1 MLCFIYCFLLNKDC
15 GKKKFDAYSS
25 ELLKVAAVSIFRSG
39 CVFLSKWSNRPLL
52 HFLLLLIFVT
62 TLVFADRLPI
72 QFNTFL
78 EKMNQQFGP
87 SRVVVARNWQTML
100 VQSQNKTEQ
109 QKILIVNDF
118 FARNLRYRTDIVLW
132 QQNDYWATPLETLGK
147 GFGDCE
153 DYAIAKY
160 ISLRALGIDDSKLRL
175 IYVKAQIGGPNSK
188 QTQAHMVLGY
198 FVTPNAQPLILD
210 SLITKVLPAAKRTDL
225 SPVFSFNSQGLWAN
239 NSTQSVANPTAR
251 LSRWRNI
258 IEQTKLEGVMW

>member
-1 MLCFIYCFLLNKDC
+1 MLLR
-15 GKKKFDAYSS
+15 KF
-25 ELLKVAAVSIFRSG
+25 
-39 CVFLSKWSNRPLL
+39 SNCPLL
-52 HFLLLLIFVT
+52 HFALLFILVT
-62 TLVFADRLPI
+62 SVVFADRLPI
-72 QFNTFL
+72 QFNVFL
-78 EKMNQQFGP
+78 EKMNLQFGP
-87 SRVVVARNWQTML
+87 TRVAVARNWQTML
-100 VQSQNKTEQ
+100 VQSQNQTEQ

-118 FARNLRYRTDIVLW
+118 FARNLRYRTDIELW

-147 GFGDCE
+147 GLGDCE

-160 ISLRALGIDDSKLRL
+160 ISLRVLGIEDDKLRL

-251 LSRWRNI
+251 LSRWRRI
-258 IEQTKLEGVMW
+258 IEQTQQEGIIW

>member
-15 GKKKFDAYSS
+15 GKKKFDAYFS

-62 TLVFADRLPI
+62 TLVYADRLPI

-87 SRVVVARNWQTML
+87 ARVAVARNWQTML
-100 VQSQNKTEQ
+100 LQSQNQTEQ

-118 FARNLRYRTDIVLW
+118 FARNLRYRTDIQLW

-160 ISLRALGIDDSKLRL
+160 INLRSG
-175 IYVKAQIGGPNSK
+175 
-188 QTQAHMVLGY
+188 
-198 FVTPNAQPLILD
+198 
-210 SLITKVLPAAKRTDL
+210 
-225 SPVFSFNSQGLWAN
+225 
-239 NSTQSVANPTAR
+239 
-251 LSRWRNI
+251 
-258 IEQTKLEGVMW
+258 

>member
-1 MLCFIYCFLLNKDC
+1 MVASVRVLHFCCMLLR
-15 GKKKFDAYSS
+15 KF
-25 ELLKVAAVSIFRSG
+25 
-39 CVFLSKWSNRPLL
+39 SNCPLL
-52 HFLLLLIFVT
+52 HFALLFILVT
-62 TLVFADRLPI
+62 SVVFADRLPI
-72 QFNTFL
+72 QFNVFL
-78 EKMNQQFGP
+78 EKMNLQFGP
-87 SRVVVARNWQTML
+87 TRVAVARNWQTML
-100 VQSQNKTEQ
+100 VQSQNQTEQ

-118 FARNLRYRTDIVLW
+118 FARNLRYRTDIELW

-147 GFGDCE
+147 GLGDCE

-160 ISLRALGIDDSKLRL
+160 ISLRVLGIEDDKLRL

-251 LSRWRNI
+251 LSRWRRI
-258 IEQTKLEGVMW
+258 IEQTQQEGIIW

>member
-1 MLCFIYCFLLNKDC
+1 MSVLHF
-15 GKKKFDAYSS
+15 
-25 ELLKVAAVSIFRSG
+25 G
-39 CVFLSKWSNRPLL
+39 CVLLRKFSNCPLL
-52 HFLLLLIFVT
+52 HFALLFILVT
-62 TLVFADRLPI
+62 SVVFADRLPI
-72 QFNTFL
+72 QFNVFL
-78 EKMNQQFGP
+78 EKMNLQFGP
-87 SRVVVARNWQTML
+87 TRVAVARNWQTML
-100 VQSQNKTEQ
+100 VQSQNQTEQ
-109 QKILIVNDF
+109 QKILIVNNF
-118 FARNLRYRTDIVLW
+118 FARNLRYRTDIELW

-147 GFGDCE
+147 GLGDCE

-160 ISLRALGIDDSKLRL
+160 ISLRVLGIEDDKLRL

-251 LSRWRNI
+251 LSRWRRI
-258 IEQTKLEGVMW
+258 IEQTQQEGIIW

>member
-15 GKKKFDAYSS
+15 GKKRFDAFFSVQ
-25 ELLKVAAVSIFRSG
+25 LKVAFVSECRS
-39 CVFLSKWSNRPLL
+39 VSVPLSKWSNRPLL
-52 HFLLLLIFVT
+52 HFLLPLIFATSFVC
-62 TLVFADRLPI
+62 ADRLSI
-72 QFNTFL
+72 QFTTFL
-78 EKMNQQFGP
+78 EKMHQQFGP
-87 SRVVVARNWQTML
+87 SRVAVARNWQTML

-118 FARNLRYRTDIVLW
+118 FARNLRYRTDMQLW

-147 GFGDCE
+147 GLGDCE

-160 ISLRALGIDDSKLRL
+160 ISLRALGIADDKLRL
-175 IYVKAQIGGPNSK
+175 IYVKAQIGGPNSR

-198 FVTPNAQPLILD
+198 FAVPNAQPLILD
-210 SLITKVLPAAKRTDL
+210 SLIAKVLPAAKRTDL

-251 LSRWRNI
+251 LSRWRRI
-258 IEQTKLEGVMW
+258 LEQTQQEGIMW